1 MKFSIREIRT
11 PDDYAQIAKLLN
23 SMLSEETSAEIL
35 ADEDAKIPAKGML
48 HKNERGW
55 LAGFDRYRIVAVD
68 VQGSIL
74 GYGIS
79 WRAPWTAEGELN
91 HSLVVD
97 PNSRNQGIGRQLY
110 STLEK
115 WAQAHGASKLNY
127 EVSDDEE
134 HSLAFAKKQGYEIE
148 RHTFESVLKLTSF
161 DRALLHTSPVPLSIV
176 PFSELGDPDKEN
188 KLYELYKETSFD
200 IPGFT
205 GDYFD
210 FHEWKKWTLDLPGS
224 KPEYVFIALDQ
235 DKYVGVA
242 HLLFR
247 ETTQSMYHEYTGVRR
262 AYRGQGLGMALK
274 LKSIELALQLN
285 IAYLRTNND
294 SLNIPMLKINRD
306 DLGFTAV
313 PGDYKMVKK
322 ISIL

>member
-1 MKFSIREIRT
+1 MKFSIREIQT

-23 SMLSEETSAEIL
+23 SILSEETSAEIL
-35 ADEDAKIPAKGML
+35 AEEDTKIPVKGML
-48 HKNERGW
+48 HKNEYGL
-55 LAGFDRYRIVAVD
+55 LAGFDRYRLVAID
-68 VQGSIL
+68 EQRNII
-74 GYGIS
+74 GYGVS

-97 PNSRNQGIGRQLY
+97 PNSRNWGIGQQLY
-110 STLEK
+110 IALEK
-115 WAQAHGASKLNY
+115 WARTHGASKLNY

-134 HSLAFAKKQGYEIE
+134 HSIAFARKQGYETE
-148 RHTFESVLKLTSF
+148 RHVFESVLDLTSF
-161 DRALLHTSPVPLSIV
+161 DRALLHSGTMSYSIIPLSEIR
-176 PFSELGDPDKEN
+176 DTDKEY
-188 KLYELYKETSFD
+188 KLYELYKDTSFD

-210 FHEWKKWTLDLPGS
+210 FTEWKKWTLDLPGS

-235 DKYVGVA
+235 DEYVGVA
-242 HLLFR
+242 HLLFH

-262 AYRGQGLGMALK
+262 AYRRQGLGKALK
-274 LKSIELALQLN
+274 LKSIEIALKLN
-285 IAYLRTNND
+285 AAYLRTNND
-294 SLNIPMLKINRD
+294 SLNVPMLKINRD
-306 DLGFTAV
+306 YLGFIAV